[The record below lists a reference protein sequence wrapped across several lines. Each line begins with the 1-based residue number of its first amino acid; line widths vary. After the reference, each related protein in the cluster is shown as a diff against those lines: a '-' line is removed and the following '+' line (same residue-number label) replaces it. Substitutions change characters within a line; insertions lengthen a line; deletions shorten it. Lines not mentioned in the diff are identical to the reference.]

1 MKFFTRKKDLI
12 SCKIKIF
19 DKSLSLYIVYIE
31 KEYLVKGIFGK
42 TKIIKENFP
51 IRYFYISS
59 FNIIQT
65 NLVPP
70 KFSISSINGSF
81 IDYDYNCLHLSVA
94 AGSSGLRNFCK
105 EYIRDYPQSE
115 YELIELYQN
124 KQKEKKRRE
133 QELRQGFEKILSNSK
148 GNLSLIEK

>member
-31 KEYLVKGIFGK
+31 KEYLVKGILK

-51 IRYFYISS
+51 IRYFCVSS
-59 FNIIQT
+59 YDTIRT
-65 NLVPP
+65 NLVPS
-70 KFSISSINGSF
+70 KFSISSIDDDFITYDTDVLYLKGS
-81 IDYDYNCLHLSVA
+81 
-94 AGSSGLRNFCK
+94 GSSYLRKFCK
-105 EYIRDYPQSE
+105 EYIQNYPQSE

-124 KQKEKKRRE
+124 EQKAKKIRE